1 MRGHG
6 KAASTSVMTSR
17 FRLRN
22 HGRTR
27 EERDPVEFS
36 FHDFDFLCV
45 VVLNSLS
52 PWLNEGRPRHEP
64 FRR

>member
-1 MRGHG
+1 MRSHG
-6 KAASTSVMTSR
+6 KAASASVMTAR

-22 HGRTR
+22 YGRTR

-45 VVLNSLS
+45 CCFKFIVSLA
-52 PWLNEGRPRHEP
+52 
-64 FRR
+64 

>member
-6 KAASTSVMTSR
+6 KASPASASVMTSR

-22 HGRTR
+22 HGRIR
-27 EERDPVEFS
+27 EERNPVEFS

-45 VVLNSLS
+45 VVLNSL
-52 PWLNEGRPRHEP
+52 PWA
-64 FRR
+64 

>member
-6 KAASTSVMTSR
+6 KAAAASTSVMTSR
-17 FRLRN
+17 FCLRN

-36 FHDFDFLCV
+36 FHDLDFLCV
-45 VVLNSLS
+45 VVFKFIVSLA
-52 PWLNEGRPRHEP
+52 
-64 FRR
+64 

>member
-6 KAASTSVMTSR
+6 KASAASTSVMTSR

-36 FHDFDFLCV
+36 FHDFEFIVFLA
-45 VVLNSLS
+45 
-52 PWLNEGRPRHEP
+52 
-64 FRR
+64 